1 MLLAADSPAA
11 ISASMGLGGIG
22 FAQVY
27 DRVRPD
33 LLLVLGDRFRDACC
47 RGWRLCRFAFLSLM
61 FTAAKSLRGPLTT
74 HCGTRSRSIRI
85 CILHPLR
92 VMRGEL
98 CSWVRNRG
106 V

>member
-33 LLLVLGDRFRDACC
+33 LLLVLGDRFE
-47 RGWRLCRFAFLSLM
+47 M
-61 FTAAKSLRGPLTT
+61 HAAAAGGCAVSHSYRSCSRRRS
-74 HCGTRSRSIRI
+74 HCGG
-85 CILHPLR
+85 H
-92 VMRGEL
+92 
-98 CSWVRNRG
+98 
-106 V
+106 